1 MHSSAPFHDIFTN
14 ASASDHRLKKRRWW
28 QLPSARIA
36 VAFVIWSAGWVL
48 LSDALLYYFDVGM
61 PAPIWT
67 LESAK
72 GLVYVFVTAITL
84 FYFVRAREREY
95 FAARRTAENRL
106 RRVSELNLVAICY
119 HKPDGEITDANDAF
133 LKLIDRSR
141 ADLLNR
147 KLNWNDFTPPEY
159 QPEDAKYQKQLK
171 SNGKQVNYEKEIVRK
186 DQTRV
191 PVLVGSVM
199 LDSSNTR
206 EVSFV
211 LSTSD
216 LKQAREQNS
225 ELEGQLRQSQK
236 LEAVGQLAS
245 GIAHDFNNLLNIMIG
260 YACLIETKAESESMR
275 VNAKHILDAAGKAS
289 SLIRKLLAFGR
300 KQRLNLELVDINE
313 CLREYEHFMPRILG
327 ESIHYEFRLSPDLWR
342 VEADA
347 NQLEQVIVNLV
358 INARDAMPYG
368 GTLTISTSNLE
379 GSDEVLMMV
388 RDTGVGMTE
397 ETKNRIFDPFFT
409 TKPDGHGTGL
419 GLSTVHGIV
428 TQSGGRILVS
438 TQLGHGTS
446 FLVYLPRAAKSKD
459 LGDRTQGT
467 ADRTQNRQNLLTMSR
482 KFTETIL
489 LAEDEADLRGIVET
503 MLRMQGYTVLTAKDG
518 QDAVL
523 LAQTHRGSIDLLLT
537 DVMMP
542 RKNGVEAAELIRKI
556 RPNISVIYMTGYAEQ
571 TLSMGSTDA
580 LLEKPVPPP
589 VLFDKI
595 REILAVRMGK
605 QTA

>member
-1 MHSSAPFHDIFTN
+1 
-14 ASASDHRLKKRRWW
+14 
-28 QLPSARIA
+28 
-36 VAFVIWSAGWVL
+36 
-48 LSDALLYYFDVGM
+48 
-61 PAPIWT
+61 
-67 LESAK
+67 
-72 GLVYVFVTAITL
+72 
-84 FYFVRAREREY
+84 
-95 FAARRTAENRL
+95 
-106 RRVSELNLVAICY
+106 
-119 HKPDGEITDANDAF
+119 
-133 LKLIDRSR
+133 
-141 ADLLNR
+141 
-147 KLNWNDFTPPEY
+147 
-159 QPEDAKYQKQLK
+159 
-171 SNGKQVNYEKEIVRK
+171 
-186 DQTRV
+186 
-191 PVLVGSVM
+191 
-199 LDSSNTR
+199 
-206 EVSFV
+206 
-211 LSTSD
+211 
-216 LKQAREQNS
+216 
-225 ELEGQLRQSQK
+225 
-236 LEAVGQLAS
+236 
-245 GIAHDFNNLLNIMIG
+245 
-260 YACLIETKAESESMR
+260 
-275 VNAKHILDAAGKAS
+275 
-289 SLIRKLLAFGR
+289 
-300 KQRLNLELVDINE
+300 
-313 CLREYEHFMPRILG
+313 
-327 ESIHYEFRLSPDLWR
+327 
-342 VEADA
+342 
-347 NQLEQVIVNLV
+347 
-358 INARDAMPYG
+358 
-368 GTLTISTSNLE
+368 
-379 GSDEVLMMV
+379 MMV

-459 LGDRTQGT
+459 SGDRTQGT